1 MTDIIVPTV
10 PVSWDYVTRIVL
22 GGPRVTHTKR
32 QIKHTDEID
41 EVGRFGSLKFAYR
54 EMIEPFLIIVSCSV
68 AVVFVA
74 LLAVSAPRSTS
85 ATLNLWERVGYF
97 ASVAALCWP
106 LGHAFAAM
114 LLYYVRRWSWA
125 RLAPVTLAAGLVT
138 AANVAAVAYG
148 VYRLFVPHYAGDL
161 RWSVFYLLAAVVT
174 VPYVALIY
182 FLAFQRARLRP
193 LGVAEGHP
201 GLAPAGAEPAASGDG
216 TPIGSDARQEASAA
230 ELERTQ
236 VPQSSLAA
244 GPEGRPQ
251 ARFLD
256 RLPAAL
262 GRDVVYLKVRSHYV
276 NVVTTAGSGALL
288 MRFADAVAELGD
300 QGMQV
305 HRSYWV
311 ARRHVV
317 GIERRAERTVLLLA
331 GGEQVPVSRTYL
343 AAVREALPAPS
354 APRPE

>member
-1 MTDIIVPTV
+1 M
-10 PVSWDYVTRIVL
+10 
-22 GGPRVTHTKR
+22 THTKR
-32 QIKHTDEID
+32 QVNHADGMYQ
-41 EVGRFGSLKFAYR
+41 GRRYGSLKFAYR
-54 EMIEPFLIIVSCSV
+54 EMIEPFLIIVSFSV
-68 AVVFVA
+68 TVVLVA
-74 LLAVSAPRSTS
+74 LFAVSGPRSTS
-85 ATLNLWERVGYF
+85 ETLNLWERIGYF

-114 LLYYVRRWSWA
+114 PLYYGRRRSWPQLTA
-125 RLAPVTLAAGLVT
+125 VTLATGLVA
-138 AANVAAVAYG
+138 AANVATVAYG
-148 VYRLFVPHYAGDL
+148 LFRLFVPHYAGDL
-161 RWSVFYLLAAVVT
+161 RWSGIYLLAAVVT

-182 FLAFQRARLRP
+182 FLAFQRAGLRP
-193 LGVAEGHP
+193 GGDGAVAEGCP
-201 GLAPAGAEPAASGDG
+201 ASALAGTETAASDSAA
-216 TPIGSDARQEASAA
+216 PIAPEAGQEVSAA
-230 ELERTQ
+230 EPESTQ
-236 VPQSSLAA
+236 VTQLSSAA
-244 GPEGRPQ
+244 GPEGGAQ

-317 GIERRAERTVLLLA
+317 GIERRADRTVLLLTA
-331 GGEQVPVSRTYL
+331 GEEVPVSRTYL
-343 AAVREALPAPS
+343 AAVRATLPGSSVA
-354 APRPE
+354 RPE

>member
-1 MTDIIVPTV
+1 M
-10 PVSWDYVTRIVL
+10 
-22 GGPRVTHTKR
+22 THTKR
-32 QIKHTDEID
+32 QIEHADEID
-41 EVGRFGSLKFAYR
+41 EVGRFGSPRFAYR
-54 EMIEPFLIIVSCSV
+54 EMIEPFLMIVSCSV
-68 AVVFVA
+68 AVVLVA

-85 ATLNLWERVGYF
+85 QTLNLWERIGYF

-114 LLYYVRRWSWA
+114 LLYSVRRWSWA
-125 RLAPVTLAAGLVT
+125 RLAPATLAAGLVA

-193 LGVAEGHP
+193 L
-201 GLAPAGAEPAASGDG
+201 APAGAAAAASGGG
-216 TPIGSDARQEASAA
+216 TRIGPEARREASAA
-230 ELERTQ
+230 EPERTQ
-236 VPQSSLAA
+236 VAQSALAA

-256 RLPAAL
+256 RLPAAV

-331 GGEQVPVSRTYL
+331 GGEEVPVSRTYL
-343 AAVREALPAPS
+343 AAVREALPGHS
-354 APRPE
+354 VAPRE

>member
-1 MTDIIVPTV
+1 M
-10 PVSWDYVTRIVL
+10 
-22 GGPRVTHTKR
+22 THTKR
-32 QIKHTDEID
+32 QINHADGIYE
-41 EVGRFGSLKFAYR
+41 GRRYGSLTFAYR
-54 EMIEPFLIIVSCSV
+54 EMIGPFLVIVSFSV
-68 AVVFVA
+68 TVVLVA
-74 LLAVSAPRSTS
+74 LFAVSGPRST
-85 ATLNLWERVGYF
+85 AETLSLWERIGYF

-125 RLAPVTLAAGLVT
+125 QLTAVTLATGLVA
-138 AANVAAVAYG
+138 AANVATVAYG
-148 VYRLFVPHYAGDL
+148 LFRLFVPYYAGDL
-161 RWSVFYLLAAVVT
+161 RWSVIYLLAVVVT

-182 FLAFQRARLRP
+182 FLALQRAGLRP
-193 LGVAEGHP
+193 LVEGAVAEGR
-201 GLAPAGAEPAASGDG
+201 PASALPGAEAAASDGG
-216 TPIGSDARQEASAA
+216 TPSGSEARQEVSAA
-230 ELERTQ
+230 EPESTQ
-236 VPQSSLAA
+236 VTQSSSTAR
-244 GPEGRPQ
+244 PEGRPQ
-251 ARFLD
+251 PRFLD

-317 GIERRAERTVLLLA
+317 GIERRAERTVLLLTA
-331 GGEQVPVSRTYL
+331 GEEVPVSRTYL
-343 AAVREALPAPS
+343 AAVRETLPENSVA
-354 APRPE
+354 RPG